1 MDKPPELRDIPAR
14 HLSPPLSSLGL
25 SHFLSPRPPRP
36 GARTSAGSRPLPPGT
51 QRRRIP
57 VGPRS
62 AKSAQ
67 RDGKLQKSSALCPPP
82 RLSRNSRPW
91 ARAPQLI
98 HSPGAGPALHV
109 HTRARP
115 RLAPGRQP
123 RRRLSPA
130 RGAFRPRGEYPPD
143 RPSRS
148 PPRAPPPSVALPTD
162 GPGWRREESDP
173 FAGPSRLDAARSS
186 HVFSPAR
193 RRRGPAFALVR
204 GSLCSETVL

>member
-1 MDKPPELRDIPAR
+1 MSFTQRLSALDPGVLPLGWDNKWPRGIPPASLCARGVAGRRGPQRGTGARCPACR
-14 HLSPPLSSLGL
+14 VFGFHFSFPGL
-25 SHFLSPRPPRP
+25 SHFLSPRSPRP

-67 RDGKLQKSSALCPPP
+67 RDGKLQKSSPLCPPP

-98 HSPGAGPALHV
+98 HCPGAGPALHV

-115 RLAPGRQP
+115 RLAPRRQP
-123 RRRLSPA
+123 SRRLSPA
-130 RGAFRPRGEYPPD
+130 HG
-143 RPSRS
+143 
-148 PPRAPPPSVALPTD
+148 ALP
-162 GPGWRREESDP
+162 P
-173 FAGPSRLDAARSS
+173 AG
-186 HVFSPAR
+186 
-193 RRRGPAFALVR
+193 
-204 GSLCSETVL
+204 